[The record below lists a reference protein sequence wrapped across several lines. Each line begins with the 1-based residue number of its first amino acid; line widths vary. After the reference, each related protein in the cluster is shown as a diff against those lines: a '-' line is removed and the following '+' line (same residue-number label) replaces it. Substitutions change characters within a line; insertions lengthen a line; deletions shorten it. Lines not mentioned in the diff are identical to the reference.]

1 MVTARMSRRSI
12 TIPPSATQSPDQL
25 WPPLRTARS
34 SPVSRAKAITAATS
48 LESTTDDEC
57 GPTVDTSNEDLARV
71 VIFRVA
77 RLDHASFDLAAKLP
91 NSDHSI
97 LHSVALM
104 RVFSLFRS
112 DFIRRRDSSLTRDLT
127 AALC

>member
-1 MVTARMSRRSI
+1 MAAAPNSEVESSLASKSDYRGDVARI
-12 TIPPSATQSPDQL
+12 NHA
-25 WPPLRTARS
+25 
-34 SPVSRAKAITAATS
+34 
-48 LESTTDDEC
+48 DDEC

-97 LHSVALM
+97 LHSVALV

-112 DFIRRRDSSLTRDLT
+112 DFTRRRDSSLTRDLT